1 VCIGVPLQVT
11 AVPARGRALCIEPG
25 VPAPPRAVDTVLL
38 ESEPAV
44 GDWLL
49 VHVDVAV
56 RAVSDLEAGQIGD
69 ALKAVTAAAA
79 GQPFEHLLGDLIDRE
94 PELPPHLRTG
104 RQVQGR

>member
-1 VCIGVPLQVT
+1 MCIGVPLQVI

-25 VPAPPRAVDTVLL
+25 APALPRAVDTLLL
-38 ESEPAV
+38 EVEPAV

-56 RAVSDLEAGQIGD
+56 RAVSDMEAGQIGD

-79 GQPFEHLLGDLIDRE
+79 GQSFEHLLGDLVDRE
-94 PELPPHLRTG
+94 PQLPPHLRDG
-104 RQVQGR
+104 